1 MKAITFKFTRDWES
15 VRSIPGTGETEHL
28 PAGRAV
34 DTATYV
40 VAEAYHEHL
49 ARAQLEDDFKRHN
62 LTDVVV
68 DDIRDVRGIVHCTRR
83 LT

>member
-1 MKAITFKFTRDWES
+1 MKAITFSFTRDWES

-28 PAGRAV
+28 PAGRNT

-40 VAEAYHEHL
+40 VAESYHEHL

-62 LTDVVV
+62 LADVQVAS
-68 DDIRDVRGIVHCTRR
+68 IIDVRGIVHCTRR
-83 LT
+83 LV